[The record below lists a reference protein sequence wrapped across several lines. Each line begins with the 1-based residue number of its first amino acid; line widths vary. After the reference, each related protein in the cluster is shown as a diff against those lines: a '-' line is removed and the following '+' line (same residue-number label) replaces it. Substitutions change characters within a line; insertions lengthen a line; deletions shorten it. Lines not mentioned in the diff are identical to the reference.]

1 MHIVADRGQGGL
13 AVLLHG
19 QPGGGR
25 DFAGLLPLLVG
36 AGLRVVTVDR
46 PGYGGNPAPAT
57 GFAGNAAALSV
68 LVDRLS
74 PADPVL
80 LLGLSWSAGAVLA
93 YAGAHPDR
101 VAGLL
106 LAAPV
111 GAPAAINRIDRLMAL
126 PGSDAVFQRLLPR
139 LAFMAEAVSGSHLTP
154 GERTLG
160 RSQGRALTG
169 RDWLA
174 FRIEQHALIA
184 ETSGLW
190 EGLAPPPYPVT
201 VVHGTR
207 DTAVPSHA
215 AHAVARRLGA
225 RFVDTSAGHLLHL
238 QVPALLAA
246 ELTRLGFAACTPS
259 RCPDPVT

>member
-1 MHIVADRGQGGL
+1 MHVVADQGAGRL

-25 DFAGLLPLLVG
+25 DFAGVLPLLG
-36 AGLRVVTVDR
+36 SDDLRVVTVDR
-46 PGYGGNPAPAT
+46 PGYGANPAPPT
-57 GFAGNAAALSV
+57 GFAGNAAALAE

-74 PADPVL
+74 PTEPVL

-93 YAGAHPDR
+93 YAATHPDR

-111 GAPAAINRIDRLMAL
+111 GAPEAINRVDQLMAL
-126 PGSDAVFQRLLPR
+126 PVSELVFQRLLPR
-139 LAFMAEAVSGSHLTP
+139 LSFLVEAVSGSHLTP

-160 RSQGRALTG
+160 RSQGRALTP

-184 ETSGLW
+184 ETPALW
-190 EGLAPPPYPVT
+190 DRLGPTPYPVT

-207 DTAVPSHA
+207 DTAVPPHA
-215 AHAVARRLGA
+215 AHALAERLAA

-238 QVPALLAA
+238 QVPVLLAA
-246 ELTRLGFAACTPS
+246 ELRHLAGARIPAG
-259 RCPDPVT
+259 